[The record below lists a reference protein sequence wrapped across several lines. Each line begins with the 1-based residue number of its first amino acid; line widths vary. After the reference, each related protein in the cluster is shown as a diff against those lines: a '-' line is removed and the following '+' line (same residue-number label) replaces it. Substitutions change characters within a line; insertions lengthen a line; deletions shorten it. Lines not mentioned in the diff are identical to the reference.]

1 MTARPLLIP
10 GFAQLLHGGDYNP
23 DQWLGHPEIIEDD
36 FRLMKLAGCEALHLR
51 LEPEEDEPP
60 MTGVVGR

>member
-1 MTARPLLIP
+1 MTKAVLGII
-10 GFAQLLHGGDYNP
+10 GGTGVYD
-23 DQWLGHPEIIEDD
+23 PEIIEDD